1 MAETIVLCL
10 ALPERIPFKLEFIMV
25 LVAELKPLPILVA
38 SAALFFAYILCLAIY
53 RLYFSPIA
61 GFPGPKIAALTRWYE
76 TYYDVFAPGGGMY
89 MWEVEKMHQKYG
101 PVVRINPDE
110 LHFSDFEF
118 YNTIYASAPAKRDR
132 YAYHA
137 KAPDAHYSTGFTID
151 HETHKKRREAMAPF
165 FSKRNVQV
173 NPKEHKL
180 LA

>member
-1 MAETIVLCL
+1 
-10 ALPERIPFKLEFIMV
+10 MV
-25 LVAELKPLPILVA
+25 LAVELKPITAFVA
-38 SAALFFAYILCLAIY
+38 SAVVLLIYLLCLAIY
-53 RLYFSPIA
+53 RLYFSTIA

-76 TYYDVFAPGGGMY
+76 TYYDVFASGGGMY

-110 LHFSDFEF
+110 LHFADFEF

-173 NPKEHKL
+173 GPKK
-180 LA
+180 